1 MAIDKEKF
9 DKSREN
15 KTEGILSRIVKRTVE
30 GMRTGLNVEK
40 NKGILATLAE
50 RASSPTGQFYATL
63 ADPNA
68 YYDKQGFGSAGTGMR
83 AATGA
88 RQAAIKGEA
97 DVGLTKAKSAASGYA
112 TPTARLNA
120 ARAVWSK
127 YMGDGYGSI
136 DVADPN
142 NPGKVMPFS
151 ALSKQQQWDLVNQTV
166 DGLAQ
171 GGNLQENMVRFGEK
185 VDRIRKGGKDA
196 APRTAKQIKDDRGI
210 WAQGIKNWVDYW
222 GPIGKKGM
230 ENIDRYYSKAI
241 IGKPVEP
248 IITPEQVEDIGSRF
262 GRHFKEG
269 TGLLQGWGK
278 KASSL
283 IPR

>member
-1 MAIDKEKF
+1 MVEKLE
-9 DKSREN
+9 EN
-15 KTEGILSRIVKRTVE
+15 QTESILSRIASRAMK
-30 GMRTGLNVEK
+30 GMRRGANIPE
-40 NKGILATLAE
+40 NQGILQTLAQ

-142 NPGKVMPFS
+142 NPGKVIPFS

-222 GPIGKKGM
+222 GPIGKRGM

-241 IGKPVEP
+241 TGKPVEP
-248 IITPEQVEDIGSRF
+248 IVTPEQVKDIGSIF
-262 GRHFKEG
+262 GRGWEEG
-269 TGLLQGWGK
+269 IGILKGTGK
-278 KASSL
+278 KALSL